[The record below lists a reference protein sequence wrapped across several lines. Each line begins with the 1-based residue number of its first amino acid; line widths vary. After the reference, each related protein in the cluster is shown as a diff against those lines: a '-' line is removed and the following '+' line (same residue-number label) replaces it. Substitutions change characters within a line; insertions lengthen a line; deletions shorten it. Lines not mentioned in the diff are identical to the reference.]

1 MKSKNSHSGC
11 LRFAFRWQ
19 VRGLLSVS
27 MAIVFSLSSTAFP
40 CSAVA
45 RRGLN
50 KGFHLA
56 ANYDWRAHGGLVFLS
71 PRGQQK
77 FSKIPSHHPFDAGEF
92 WLSRYASLTLSQFGR
107 DYPMQGINERGLAG
121 MVLVAP
127 AQYPT
132 IGKRGVITENLWLQ
146 YQLDQFSSIQEVAEH
161 LYDFGIRKIS
171 ADLHW
176 FLCDASGECATV
188 EFSEGQR
195 RIYRTTDDRLQ
206 VLTNSPALE
215 SWAWYQEWSQ
225 SGRELPVG
233 YGSMARF
240 TRLAWRASHEGVL
253 DLTSALDDVAQNGFT
268 AWQTIFDLKRREM
281 QVRLAGDDWRQV
293 SFNGL
298 TLHCRQDL
306 PMLNL
311 AKQDWQAYKASEVRE
326 ILKSATEGL
335 AYDETQ
341 RITSAVT
348 SSERVICR

>member
-19 VRGLLSVS
+19 VRGLLSLS
-27 MAIVFSLSSTAFP
+27 MAILFSLSSTAFP

-50 KGFHLA
+50 KGVHLA

-77 FSKIPSHHPFDAGEF
+77 FSKIPSHHPSDAGEF

-127 AQYPT
+127 AKYPT

-161 LYDFGIRKIS
+161 LDDFGIRKIS

-176 FLCDASGECATV
+176 FLCDSSGECATV

-215 SWAWYQEWSQ
+215 SWAWYHEWSQ

-253 DLTSALDDVAQNGFT
+253 DLTSALNDVAQSGFT

-281 QVRLAGDDWRQV
+281 LVRLAGDDWRQV

-311 AKQDWQAYKASEVRE
+311 AKQDWQPYKASEVRE

-335 AYDETQ
+335 AYDENQ

-348 SSERVICR
+348 SSERVVCK

>member
-1 MKSKNSHSGC
+1 MKPKNSHSGC

-19 VRGLLSVS
+19 VHSFVLAS
-27 MAIVFSLSSTAFP
+27 MAGIFSLSSTAFP

-45 RRGLN
+45 KRGLN

-56 ANYDWRAHGGLVFLS
+56 ANYDWRAHGGFVFLS

-77 FSKIPSHHPFDAGEF
+77 FSKIPSHHHSDAGKF
-92 WLSRYASLTLSQFGR
+92 WISRYASLTLSQFGR

-132 IGKRGVITENLWLQ
+132 IGKIGVITENLWLQ

-161 LYDFGIRKIS
+161 LDDFGIRKIS

-188 EFSEGQR
+188 EFSEGQG

-215 SWAWYQEWSQ
+215 SWDWYHEWSQ
-225 SGRELPVG
+225 SGRALPEG

-253 DLTSALDDVAQNGFT
+253 DLPSALDDVAQEGFT

-281 QVRLAGDDWRQV
+281 LVRLAGDDWRQI

-306 PMLNL
+306 PMLSL
-311 AKQDWQAYKASEVRE
+311 AKQDWQPYRASEVRE

-335 AYDETQ
+335 AYEETQ

-348 SSERVICR
+348 SSERVICK

>member
-1 MKSKNSHSGC
+1 MKPKNSHSEC
-11 LRFAFRWQ
+11 LRFAFRGQ

-27 MAIVFSLSSTAFP
+27 MAVIFSLSSTAFP

-45 RRGLN
+45 KRGLN

-77 FSKIPSHHPFDAGEF
+77 FSKIPSHHHSDAGEF
-92 WLSRYASLTLSQFGR
+92 WISRYASLTLSQFGR

-127 AQYPT
+127 AQYPI

-161 LYDFGIRKIS
+161 LDDFGIRKIS

-195 RIYRTTDDRLQ
+195 RIFRTTDDRLQ

-215 SWAWYQEWSQ
+215 SWDWYHEWSQ

-240 TRLAWRASHEGVL
+240 TRLAWRASHESNL
-253 DLTSALDDVAQNGFT
+253 DLTAALDDVAQEGFT

-281 QVRLAGDDWRQV
+281 LVRLAGEARRQV
-293 SFNGL
+293 SFRDLALN
-298 TLHCRQDL
+298 CSQNL

-311 AKQDWQAYKASEVRE
+311 AKQDWQPYNADDVRE
-326 ILKSATEGL
+326 ILKGATEGL
-335 AYDETQ
+335 AYDEAQ
-341 RITSAVT
+341 RISAAVT
-348 SSERVICR
+348 SSEQVICK

>member
-1 MKSKNSHSGC
+1 
-11 LRFAFRWQ
+11 
-19 VRGLLSVS
+19 
-27 MAIVFSLSSTAFP
+27 
-40 CSAVA
+40 
-45 RRGLN
+45 
-50 KGFHLA
+50 
-56 ANYDWRAHGGLVFLS
+56 
-71 PRGQQK
+71 
-77 FSKIPSHHPFDAGEF
+77 
-92 WLSRYASLTLSQFGR
+92 
-107 DYPMQGINERGLAG
+107 MQGINERGLAG

-127 AQYPT
+127 ARYPI

-161 LYDFGIRKIS
+161 LDDFGIRKIS

-215 SWAWYQEWSQ
+215 SWDWYHEWSQ

-240 TRLAWRASHEGVL
+240 TRLAWRASHESNL
-253 DLTSALDDVAQNGFT
+253 DLTAALDDVAQKGFT

-281 QVRLAGDDWRQV
+281 LVRLAGEAWRQV
-293 SFNGL
+293 SFRDLALN
-298 TLHCRQDL
+298 CSQNL

-311 AKQDWQAYKASEVRE
+311 AKQDWQPYNADDVRE
-326 ILKSATEGL
+326 ILKGATEGL
-335 AYDETQ
+335 AYDEAQ
-341 RITSAVT
+341 RITAAVT
-348 SSERVICR
+348 SSEQVICK